1 MVKLPPPVW
10 AFIYAVLAGAASA
23 AWPWRGLIDL
33 RVMPLGAAL
42 LAAGLALSVWAA
54 LLFRVEGTEINP
66 TSPSNKKLVIRGPF
80 RWTRNPMYLAL
91 VIFTLGLAFA
101 IGALPMFAVPMLLF
115 ATTNFIHI
123 PFEEA
128 KMRRQFG
135 AAFDDYA
142 ARVRRWL

>member
-1 MVKLPPPVW
+1 MIKLPPPVW
-10 AFIYAVLAGAASA
+10 ALIFALLAGAVSA
-23 AWPWRGLIDL
+23 AWPWRRLIDL
-33 RVMPLGAAL
+33 RLLPVGAVL
-42 LAAGLALSVWAA
+42 LAGGLALSVWAA
-54 LLFRVEGTEINP
+54 LIFRVEGTELNP

-80 RWTRNPMYLAL
+80 RWTRNPMYLSI

-101 IGALPMFAVPMLLF
+101 VGSLPMFAVPVLVL
-115 ATTNFIHI
+115 ATASLVHI

-135 AAFDDYA
+135 TAFDDYA

>member
-23 AWPWRGLIDL
+23 AWPWRRVIDL
-33 RVMPLGAAL
+33 RVLPLGVAL
-42 LAAGLALSVWAA
+42 LAGGLALSLWAA
-54 LLFRVEGTEINP
+54 LLFRAEGTELNP

-80 RWTRNPMYLAL
+80 RWTRNPMYLAI

-101 IGALPMFAVPMLLF
+101 IGALPMFAVPLLVY
-115 ATTNFIHI
+115 ATANFIHI

-142 ARVRRWL
+142 GRVRRWL

>member
-1 MVKLPPPVW
+1 MVRLPPPVW

-23 AWPWRGLIDL
+23 AWPWRRLLDF
-33 RVMPLGAAL
+33 RVLPLGAVL
-42 LAAGLALSVWAA
+42 LAGGLALSLWAA
-54 LLFRVEGTEINP
+54 LLFRAEGTEINP

-80 RWTRNPMYLAL
+80 RWTRNPMYLAI

-101 IGALPMFAVPMLLF
+101 IGALPMFAVPLLVY
-115 ATTNFIHI
+115 ATANFVHI

>member
-10 AFIYAVLAGAASA
+10 AFIYALLAGAASA
-23 AWPWRGLIDL
+23 AWPWRRFVDL
-33 RVMPLGAAL
+33 RVLPLGAAL
-42 LAAGLALSVWAA
+42 LAAGLALSLWGA
-54 LLFRVEGTEINP
+54 LLFRAEGTELNP
-66 TSPSNKKLVIRGPF
+66 TSPGNKKLVVRGPF

-101 IGALPMFAVPMLLF
+101 VGGLPVFAVPVLVF
-115 ATTNFIHI
+115 ATANLVHI

>member
-10 AFIYAVLAGAASA
+10 ALIYALLAGAAGT
-23 AWPWRGLIDL
+23 AWPWRRVIDL
-33 RVMPLGAAL
+33 RVLPLGAAL
-42 LAAGLALSVWAA
+42 LAGGLALSLWAA
-54 LLFRVEGTEINP
+54 FLFRAEGTELNP

-80 RWTRNPMYLAL
+80 RWTRNPMYLAI

-101 IGALPMFAVPMLLF
+101 IGALPMFAVPLLVY
-115 ATTNFIHI
+115 ATANFVHI

>member
-1 MVKLPPPVW
+1 MVRLPPPVW

-23 AWPWRGLIDL
+23 AWPWRRLLDL
-33 RVMPLGAAL
+33 RVLPLGAAL
-42 LAAGLALSVWAA
+42 LAVGLALSLWAA
-54 LLFRVEGTEINP
+54 LLFRAEGTEINP

-80 RWTRNPMYLAL
+80 RWTRNPMYLAI

-101 IGALPMFAVPMLLF
+101 IGALPMFAVPVLVY
-115 ATTNFIHI
+115 ATAHLVHI